1 MCIIYLYAYSRVTY
15 VYILHD
21 LIVYV
26 VEVNIDMLAIRKYL
40 LTCIHTQAHTC
51 ARARTHM
58 CARSRTHTY
67 ICMYVCILFAKTF
80 LKHTTKLPSSRSLI
94 QKLLVYLN

>member
-26 VEVNIDMLAIRKYL
+26 VEVNIHMLAICKYL

-51 ARARTHM
+51 ARARAHTHI
-58 CARSRTHTY
+58 Y
-67 ICMYVCILFAKTF
+67 VCMYVCILFAKTF
-80 LKHTTKLPSSRSLI
+80 LKHITKLPSSRSLI
-94 QKLLVYLN
+94 EKLLVYLN

>member
-26 VEVNIDMLAIRKYL
+26 VEVNIHMLAIHKYL

-51 ARARTHM
+51 VHTRAYTHI
-58 CARSRTHTY
+58 Y
-67 ICMYVCILFAKTF
+67 MYVCMYIVCKNLFKTHNQTSEFKIFDSKTF
-80 LKHTTKLPSSRSLI
+80 GLP
-94 QKLLVYLN
+94 

>member
-1 MCIIYLYAYSRVTY
+1 MCIIYLYAYSRFTY

-26 VEVNIDMLAIRKYL
+26 VEVNIHMLAIHIYL
-40 LTCIHTQAHTC
+40 LTCIHTH
-51 ARARTHM
+51 ARTLVH
-58 CARSRTHTY
+58 THIY
-67 ICMYVCILFAKTF
+67 ICMYVCLLFAKTF
-80 LKHTTKLPSSRSLI
+80 LKHITKLPSSRSLI